1 MMLQKEVINLN
12 PNVDRAII
20 RFVEKQVPE
29 LLQRFEDIIKFLDG
43 IETSLDKIADILDKM
58 D

>member
-1 MMLQKEVINLN
+1 MLQKEVINLN